1 VAGLSPRG
9 SLVALGM
16 LLGMVEMA
24 EAEAEAAGLAELVEA
39 TGLAELVEATEL
51 AELVEAA
58 GLAELVGVV
67 VAGLVTLV
75 KLDQM
80 AGPLVKAA
88 APLVQVK
95 LLAATLELVDLL
107 QVLEAIEQGLVQ
119 LEQQGQGELVRLVL
133 MASEVPPNLAHL
145 VP

>member
-1 VAGLSPRG
+1 
-9 SLVALGM
+9 M

-39 TGLAELVEATEL
+39 TGL

-119 LEQQGQGELVRLVL
+119 LEQQGQGELVQLVL